1 MAKKPGVAD
10 RNRSGRAGRRSPAKK
25 PRKVKVVTSPAAI
38 LPVVVTDAEKRKRL
52 VGHLLA
58 IEELCDEISSR
69 MRRWVFADLMDVT
82 TREKCCQDLE
92 SLRACSEST
101 VEQHKVVVHNLMPTG
116 DAVVTQALQTL
127 NLTGCAAT
135 LEVVESLI
143 TKLISR
149 MKHPMSED
157 YAKKLWEA
165 LADINTLSLKI
176 QQTSQDVRTAI
187 RDGKSRDEKSRD
199 VIRTNSPALFNS
211 LDTVADKLTSMISNV
226 LESGEVGTTTTITR
240 SGDAM
245 FAERYYQVDAIKA
258 AYEAMLPELKLLA
271 DPQKD
276 DNKKIRGR
284 NKTLATDLEY
294 LFEDLRAAVGHCITF
309 CKQIA
314 LVEHAATIL
323 GEDLDTQKEH
333 LRMLLDDVRDKQR
346 EVSMLMDKYRER
358 IQLAPFRH
366 IRRRGEPPPWGQL
379 SEMDR
384 RVLET
389 VIRLTLDDPEPEYFT
404 TTRQRVEVEIG
415 NPSLESAI
423 ARSLSHLCKTPLRI
437 LGRQE
442 NSKSSTHQF
451 NYFVISDA
459 LEFDASMVRSIAL
472 GSPKAP

>member
-10 RNRSGRAGRRSPAKK
+10 RNPSGRAGRQSPAKK

-69 MRRWVFADLMDVT
+69 MRRWVFADLMDLT
-82 TREKCCQDLE
+82 TREKCCRDLE
-92 SLRACSEST
+92 SLQAWSEST
-101 VEQHKVVVHNLMPTG
+101 VEQHKVVVHNLMPMG

-127 NLTGCAAT
+127 KLTGCAAT
-135 LEVVESLI
+135 LEAVESLI

-157 YAKKLWEA
+157 DAKKLWEA

-176 QQTSQDVRTAI
+176 QQTSQAVRTAI
-187 RDGKSRDEKSRD
+187 RDGKSRDVLRM
-199 VIRTNSPALFNS
+199 TSPALFNS

-276 DNKKIRGR
+276 HNKKIRGR
-284 NKTLATDLEY
+284 NKTLATYLEY

-309 CKQIA
+309 SKQIE

-323 GEDLDTQKEH
+323 GEDLDTQKEQ

-379 SEMDR
+379 SANDR

-389 VIRLTLDDPEPEYFT
+389 IIRLTLNDPEPEYFT
-404 TTRQRVEVEIG
+404 TTRQRVEAEIG
-415 NPSLESAI
+415 DPSAKSSIE
-423 ARSLSHLCKTPLRI
+423 RSLSDLCKTPLRI

-442 NSKSSTHQF
+442 ISKSSTHQF

-459 LEFDASMVRSIAL
+459 LEFYAPMV
-472 GSPKAP
+472 

>member
-10 RNRSGRAGRRSPAKK
+10 RNPSGRAGRRSPAKK

-69 MRRWVFADLMDVT
+69 MRRWVFADLMDLT
-82 TREKCCQDLE
+82 TREKCCRDLE
-92 SLRACSEST
+92 SLQAWSEST

-127 NLTGCAAT
+127 KLTGCAAT
-135 LEVVESLI
+135 LEAVESLI
-143 TKLISR
+143 AKLISR

-157 YAKKLWEA
+157 DAKKLWEA
-165 LADINTLSLKI
+165 LADINTLSLQI
-176 QQTSQDVRTAI
+176 QQTSQAVRKAI
-187 RDGKSRDEKSRD
+187 RDGKSRD

-323 GEDLDTQKEH
+323 GEDLDTQKDQ
-333 LRMLLDDVRDKQR
+333 LRMLLDEVRDKQR

-366 IRRRGEPPPWGQL
+366 IRRQGEPPPWGQL
-379 SEMDR
+379 SANDR

-389 VIRLTLDDPEPEYFT
+389 IIRLTLNDPEPEYFT
-404 TTRQRVEVEIG
+404 TTRQRVEAEIG

-423 ARSLSHLCKTPLRI
+423 ARSLSELCKTPLRI

-442 NSKSSTHQF
+442 IRKSSTHQF

-459 LEFDASMVRSIAL
+459 LEFYASIVRPIAL

>member
-69 MRRWVFADLMDVT
+69 MRRWVFADLMDLT

-92 SLRACSEST
+92 SLQAWSEST

-127 NLTGCAAT
+127 KLTGCAAT
-135 LEVVESLI
+135 LEAVEILI

-157 YAKKLWEA
+157 YAKKLCEA

-176 QQTSQDVRTAI
+176 QQKSQDVRTAI
-187 RDGKSRDEKSRD
+187 RDGKSRDVLRM
-199 VIRTNSPALFNS
+199 NSPALFNS

-309 CKQIA
+309 SKQIA

-323 GEDLDTQKEH
+323 GEDLDTQKEQ

-366 IRRRGEPPPWGQL
+366 IRRQGEPPPWGQL
-379 SEMDR
+379 SANDR

-389 VIRLTLDDPEPEYFT
+389 IIRLTLNDPEPEYFT
-404 TTRQRVEVEIG
+404 TTRQRVEAEIG
-415 NPSLESAI
+415 DPSAKSSIE
-423 ARSLSHLCKTPLRI
+423 RSLSVLCETPLRI

-442 NSKSSTHQF
+442 ISKSSTHQF

-459 LEFDASMVRSIAL
+459 LEFYASMVPLIAL
-472 GSPKAP
+472 GCPKAP

>member
-38 LPVVVTDAEKRKRL
+38 LPVVVTDAAKRRRL
-52 VGHLLA
+52 VGHLRA
-58 IEELCDEISSR
+58 IEELCDEISSC

-92 SLRACSEST
+92 SLQACSEST

-127 NLTGCAAT
+127 KLTGCAAT

-157 YAKKLWEA
+157 YAKKLCEA

-176 QQTSQDVRTAI
+176 QQKSQDVRTAI
-187 RDGKSRDEKSRD
+187 RDGKSRD

-309 CKQIA
+309 SKQIA

-323 GEDLDTQKEH
+323 GEDLDTQKEQ
-333 LRMLLDDVRDKQR
+333 LRMHLDDVRDKQR
-346 EVSMLMDKYRER
+346 EVSMLMDKSRER

-366 IRRRGEPPPWGQL
+366 IRRQGEPPPWGQL
-379 SEMDR
+379 SANDR

-389 VIRLTLDDPEPEYFT
+389 IIRLTLNDPEPEYFT
-404 TTRQRVEVEIG
+404 TTRQRVEAEIG
-415 NPSLESAI
+415 DPSAKSSIE
-423 ARSLSHLCKTPLRI
+423 RSLSDLCKTPLRI

-442 NSKSSTHQF
+442 ISKSSTHQF

-459 LEFDASMVRSIAL
+459 FEFYASMVPLIAL
-472 GSPKAP
+472 GCPKAP

>member
-10 RNRSGRAGRRSPAKK
+10 RNPSGRAGRRSPAKK

-38 LPVVVTDAEKRKRL
+38 LPVVVTDAAKRRRL
-52 VGHLLA
+52 VGHLRA

-92 SLRACSEST
+92 SLQAWSEST

-127 NLTGCAAT
+127 KLTGCAAT

-157 YAKKLWEA
+157 DAKKLWDV
-165 LADINTLSLKI
+165 LTVIDTLSLQI
-176 QQTSQDVRTAI
+176 QQTSQAVRKAI
-187 RDGKSRDEKSRD
+187 RDGKSRDVLRM
-199 VIRTNSPALFNS
+199 TSPALFNS

-294 LFEDLRAAVGHCITF
+294 LFEDLRAAVGHCKTF
-309 CKQIA
+309 SRQIE

-323 GEDLDTQKEH
+323 GEDLDTQKEQ
-333 LRMLLDDVRDKQR
+333 LRMHLDDVRDKQR

-366 IRRRGEPPPWGQL
+366 IRRRGEPPPWAQL
-379 SEMDR
+379 SANDR

-389 VIRLTLDDPEPEYFT
+389 IIRLTLNDPEPEYFT
-404 TTRQRVEVEIG
+404 TTRQRVEAEIG
-415 NPSLESAI
+415 DPSAKSSIE
-423 ARSLSHLCKTPLRI
+423 RSLSDLCKTPLRI

-459 LEFDASMVRSIAL
+459 LEFYASMVRPIAL

>member
-69 MRRWVFADLMDVT
+69 MRRWVFADLMDLT
-82 TREKCCQDLE
+82 TREKCCRDLE
-92 SLRACSEST
+92 SLQAWSEST

-127 NLTGCAAT
+127 KLTGCAAT

-157 YAKKLWEA
+157 DAKKLWEA
-165 LADINTLSLKI
+165 LADINTLSLQI
-176 QQTSQDVRTAI
+176 QQTSQAVRKAI
-187 RDGKSRDEKSRD
+187 RDGKSRD

-309 CKQIA
+309 RKQIA
-314 LVEHAATIL
+314 LVEHAATRL
-323 GEDLDTQKEH
+323 GKNLDTKKEQ
-333 LRMLLDDVRDKQR
+333 LRMLLDEVRDKQR

-379 SEMDR
+379 SANDR

-389 VIRLTLDDPEPEYFT
+389 VMRLTLNDPEPEYFT
-404 TTRQRVEVEIG
+404 TTRQRVEAEIG
-415 NPSLESAI
+415 DPSAKSSIE
-423 ARSLSHLCKTPLRI
+423 RSLSHLCETPLRI

-442 NSKSSTHQF
+442 ISKSSTHQF

-459 LEFDASMVRSIAL
+459 LEFYAPMVRLIAL

>member
-10 RNRSGRAGRRSPAKK
+10 RNPSGRAGRRSPAKK

-69 MRRWVFADLMDVT
+69 MRRWVFADLMDLT
-82 TREKCCQDLE
+82 TREKCCRDLE
-92 SLRACSEST
+92 SLQAWSEST
-101 VEQHKVVVHNLMPTG
+101 VEQHKVVVHNLMPMG

-127 NLTGCAAT
+127 KLTGCAAT
-135 LEVVESLI
+135 LEAVESLI

-176 QQTSQDVRTAI
+176 QQTSQAVRTAI
-187 RDGKSRDEKSRD
+187 RDGKSRDVLRM
-199 VIRTNSPALFNS
+199 TSPALFNS

-309 CKQIA
+309 SKQIA

-323 GEDLDTQKEH
+323 GEDLDTQKDQ
-333 LRMLLDDVRDKQR
+333 LRMLLDEVRDKQR

-366 IRRRGEPPPWGQL
+366 IRRRGEPPPWVQL
-379 SEMDR
+379 SANDR

-389 VIRLTLDDPEPEYFT
+389 IIRLTLNDPEPEYFT
-404 TTRQRVEVEIG
+404 TTRQRVEAEIG

-423 ARSLSHLCKTPLRI
+423 ARSLSDLCKTPLRI

-442 NSKSSTHQF
+442 ISKSSTHQF

-459 LEFDASMVRSIAL
+459 LEFYASCAADRTR
-472 GSPKAP
+472 

>member
-10 RNRSGRAGRRSPAKK
+10 RNPSGRAGRRSPAKK
-25 PRKVKVVTSPAAI
+25 PRKVKVFTSPAAI

-92 SLRACSEST
+92 SLQAWSEST
-101 VEQHKVVVHNLMPTG
+101 VEQHKVVVHNLMPMG

-127 NLTGCAAT
+127 KLTGCAAT
-135 LEVVESLI
+135 LEAVESLI
-143 TKLISR
+143 AKLISR

-157 YAKKLWEA
+157 DAKKLWDV
-165 LADINTLSLKI
+165 LTVIDTLSLQI
-176 QQTSQDVRTAI
+176 QQTSQAVRTAI
-187 RDGKSRDEKSRD
+187 RDGKSRDVLRM
-199 VIRTNSPALFNS
+199 TSPALFNS

-309 CKQIA
+309 SKQIA

-323 GEDLDTQKEH
+323 GEDLDTQKDQ
-333 LRMLLDDVRDKQR
+333 LRMLLDEVRDKQR

-379 SEMDR
+379 SANDR

-389 VIRLTLDDPEPEYFT
+389 IIRLTLNDPEPEYFT
-404 TTRQRVEVEIG
+404 TTRQRVEAEIG
-415 NPSLESAI
+415 DPSAKSSIE
-423 ARSLSHLCKTPLRI
+423 RSLSDLCKTPLRI

-442 NSKSSTHQF
+442 ISKSSTHQF

-459 LEFDASMVRSIAL
+459 LEFYASMVRSIAL

>member
-92 SLRACSEST
+92 SLQACSEST

-127 NLTGCAAT
+127 KLTGCAAT

-157 YAKKLWEA
+157 DAKKLWDV
-165 LADINTLSLKI
+165 LTVIDTLSLQI
-176 QQTSQDVRTAI
+176 QQTSQAVRKAI
-187 RDGKSRDEKSRD
+187 RDGKSRDVLRM
-199 VIRTNSPALFNS
+199 TSPALFNS

-276 DNKKIRGR
+276 HNKKIRGR
-284 NKTLATDLEY
+284 NKTLATYLEY

-309 CKQIA
+309 SKQIA

-323 GEDLDTQKEH
+323 GEDLDTQKDQ
-333 LRMLLDDVRDKQR
+333 LRMLLDEVRDKQR

-379 SEMDR
+379 SANDR

-389 VIRLTLDDPEPEYFT
+389 IIRLTLTDPEPEYFT
-404 TTRQRVEVEIG
+404 TTRQRVEAEIG
-415 NPSLESAI
+415 DPSAKSSIE
-423 ARSLSHLCKTPLRI
+423 RSLSHLCETPLRI

-442 NSKSSTHQF
+442 ISKSSTHQF

-459 LEFDASMVRSIAL
+459 FEFYASMVRPIAL

>member
-10 RNRSGRAGRRSPAKK
+10 RNPSGRAGRQSPAKK

-127 NLTGCAAT
+127 KLTGCAAT
-135 LEVVESLI
+135 LEAVESLI

-157 YAKKLWEA
+157 DAKKLWEA
-165 LADINTLSLKI
+165 LADINTLSLQI
-176 QQTSQDVRTAI
+176 QQTSQAVRKAI
-187 RDGKSRDEKSRD
+187 RDGKSRD

-309 CKQIA
+309 SKQIA

-323 GEDLDTQKEH
+323 GEDLDTQKDQ
-333 LRMLLDDVRDKQR
+333 LRMLLDEVRDKQR

-379 SEMDR
+379 SANDR

-389 VIRLTLDDPEPEYFT
+389 IIRLTLTDPEPEYFT
-404 TTRQRVEVEIG
+404 TTRQRVEAEIG
-415 NPSLESAI
+415 DPSAKSSIE
-423 ARSLSHLCKTPLRI
+423 RSLSELCKTPLRI

-442 NSKSSTHQF
+442 ISKSSTHQF

-459 LEFDASMVRSIAL
+459 FEFYASMVRPIAL

>member
-1 MAKKPGVAD
+1 MVKKPGVAD

-69 MRRWVFADLMDVT
+69 MRRWVFADLMDLT
-82 TREKCCQDLE
+82 TREKCCRDLE
-92 SLRACSEST
+92 SLQAWSEST

-127 NLTGCAAT
+127 KLTGCAAT
-135 LEVVESLI
+135 LEAVESLI

-176 QQTSQDVRTAI
+176 QQTSQAVRTAI
-187 RDGKSRDEKSRD
+187 RDGKSRDVLRM
-199 VIRTNSPALFNS
+199 TSPALFNS

-276 DNKKIRGR
+276 HNKKIRGR
-284 NKTLATDLEY
+284 NKTLATYLEY

-309 CKQIA
+309 SKQIA

-323 GEDLDTQKEH
+323 GEDLDTQKDQ
-333 LRMLLDDVRDKQR
+333 LRMLLDEVRDKQR

-379 SEMDR
+379 SANDR

-389 VIRLTLDDPEPEYFT
+389 IIRLTLTDPEPEYFT
-404 TTRQRVEVEIG
+404 TTRQRVEAEIG
-415 NPSLESAI
+415 DPSAKSSIE
-423 ARSLSHLCKTPLRI
+423 RSLSHLCETPLRI

-442 NSKSSTHQF
+442 ISKSSTHQF

-459 LEFDASMVRSIAL
+459 LEFYAPMV
-472 GSPKAP
+472 

>member
-10 RNRSGRAGRRSPAKK
+10 RNPSGRAGRQSPAKK

-69 MRRWVFADLMDVT
+69 MRRWVFADLMDLT
-82 TREKCCQDLE
+82 TREKCCRDLE
-92 SLRACSEST
+92 SLQAWSEST

-127 NLTGCAAT
+127 KLTGCAAT

-157 YAKKLWEA
+157 DAKKLWDV
-165 LADINTLSLKI
+165 LTVIDTLSLQI
-176 QQTSQDVRTAI
+176 QQTSQAVRKAI
-187 RDGKSRDEKSRD
+187 RDGKSRDVLRM
-199 VIRTNSPALFNS
+199 TSPALFNS

-323 GEDLDTQKEH
+323 GEDLDTQKDQ
-333 LRMLLDDVRDKQR
+333 LRMLLDEVRDKQR

-379 SEMDR
+379 SANDR

-389 VIRLTLDDPEPEYFT
+389 IIRLTLNDPEPEYFT
-404 TTRQRVEVEIG
+404 TTRQRVEAEIG

-423 ARSLSHLCKTPLRI
+423 ARSLSDLCKTPLRI

-442 NSKSSTHQF
+442 ISKSSTHQF

-459 LEFDASMVRSIAL
+459 LEFYASMVPLIAL

>member
-10 RNRSGRAGRRSPAKK
+10 RNPSGRAGRRSPAKK

-38 LPVVVTDAEKRKRL
+38 LPVVVTDAAKRRRL
-52 VGHLLA
+52 VGHLRA

-92 SLRACSEST
+92 SLQACSEST

-127 NLTGCAAT
+127 KLTGCAAT

-157 YAKKLWEA
+157 DAKKLWEA
-165 LADINTLSLKI
+165 LADINTLSLQI
-176 QQTSQDVRTAI
+176 QQTSQAVRKAI
-187 RDGKSRDEKSRD
+187 RDGKSRDVLRM
-199 VIRTNSPALFNS
+199 TSPALFNS

-276 DNKKIRGR
+276 DNKKIRGG

-294 LFEDLRAAVGHCITF
+294 LFEDLRAAVGHCKTF
-309 CKQIA
+309 SRQIE

-323 GEDLDTQKEH
+323 GEDLDTQKDQ
-333 LRMLLDDVRDKQR
+333 LRMLLDEVRDKQR

-379 SEMDR
+379 SANDR

-389 VIRLTLDDPEPEYFT
+389 IIRLTLNDPEPEYFT
-404 TTRQRVEVEIG
+404 TTRQRVEAEIG

-423 ARSLSHLCKTPLRI
+423 ARSLSDLCKTPLRI

-442 NSKSSTHQF
+442 ISKSSTHQF

-459 LEFDASMVRSIAL
+459 FEFYASMVRPIAL

>member
-10 RNRSGRAGRRSPAKK
+10 RNPSGRAGRQSPAKK

-69 MRRWVFADLMDVT
+69 MRRWVFADLMDLT
-82 TREKCCQDLE
+82 TREKCCRDLE
-92 SLRACSEST
+92 SLQAWSEST
-101 VEQHKVVVHNLMPTG
+101 VEQHKVVVHNLMPMG

-127 NLTGCAAT
+127 KLTGCAAT
-135 LEVVESLI
+135 LEAVESLI

-176 QQTSQDVRTAI
+176 QQTSQAVRTAI
-187 RDGKSRDEKSRD
+187 RDGKSRDVLRM
-199 VIRTNSPALFNS
+199 TSPALFNS

-276 DNKKIRGR
+276 HNKKIRGR
-284 NKTLATDLEY
+284 NKTLATYLEY

-309 CKQIA
+309 SKQIA

-323 GEDLDTQKEH
+323 GEDLDTQKDQ
-333 LRMLLDDVRDKQR
+333 LRMLLDEVRDKQR

-379 SEMDR
+379 SANDR

-389 VIRLTLDDPEPEYFT
+389 IIRLTLTDPEPEYFT
-404 TTRQRVEVEIG
+404 TTRQRVEAEIG
-415 NPSLESAI
+415 DPSAKSSIE
-423 ARSLSHLCKTPLRI
+423 RSLSHLCETPLRI

-442 NSKSSTHQF
+442 ISKSSTHQF

-459 LEFDASMVRSIAL
+459 LEFYAPMV
-472 GSPKAP
+472 

>member
-10 RNRSGRAGRRSPAKK
+10 RNPSGRAGRQSPAKK

-101 VEQHKVVVHNLMPTG
+101 VEQHKVVVNNLMPTG

-127 NLTGCAAT
+127 KLTGCAAT

-157 YAKKLWEA
+157 DAKKLWEA

-176 QQTSQDVRTAI
+176 QQTSQAVRTAI
-187 RDGKSRDEKSRD
+187 RDGKSRDVLRM
-199 VIRTNSPALFNS
+199 TSPALFNS

-276 DNKKIRGR
+276 HNKKIRGR
-284 NKTLATDLEY
+284 NKTLATYLEY

-309 CKQIA
+309 SRQIE

-323 GEDLDTQKEH
+323 GEDLDTQKDQ
-333 LRMLLDDVRDKQR
+333 LRMLLDEVRDKQR

-379 SEMDR
+379 SANDR

-389 VIRLTLDDPEPEYFT
+389 IIRLTLTDPEPEYFT
-404 TTRQRVEVEIG
+404 TTRQRVEAEIG
-415 NPSLESAI
+415 DPSAKSSIE
-423 ARSLSHLCKTPLRI
+423 RSLSHLCETPLRI

-442 NSKSSTHQF
+442 ISKSSTHQF

-459 LEFDASMVRSIAL
+459 LEFYAPMV
-472 GSPKAP
+472 

>member
-1 MAKKPGVAD
+1 M
-10 RNRSGRAGRRSPAKK
+10 
-25 PRKVKVVTSPAAI
+25 VTSPAAI

-92 SLRACSEST
+92 SLQAWSEST

-127 NLTGCAAT
+127 KLTGCAAT

-157 YAKKLWEA
+157 YAKKLCEA

-176 QQTSQDVRTAI
+176 QQKSQDVRTAI
-187 RDGKSRDEKSRD
+187 RDGKSRDVLRM
-199 VIRTNSPALFNS
+199 NSPALFNS

-309 CKQIA
+309 SKQIA

-323 GEDLDTQKEH
+323 GEDLDTQKEQ

-366 IRRRGEPPPWGQL
+366 IRRRGEPPPWAQL
-379 SEMDR
+379 SANDR

-389 VIRLTLDDPEPEYFT
+389 IIRLTLNDPEPEYFT
-404 TTRQRVEVEIG
+404 TTRQRVEAEIG
-415 NPSLESAI
+415 DPSAKSSIE
-423 ARSLSHLCKTPLRI
+423 RSLSELCKTPLRI

-442 NSKSSTHQF
+442 ISKSSTHQF

-459 LEFDASMVRSIAL
+459 LEFYASMVRPIAL

>member
-1 MAKKPGVAD
+1 M
-10 RNRSGRAGRRSPAKK
+10 
-25 PRKVKVVTSPAAI
+25 
-38 LPVVVTDAEKRKRL
+38 TDAEKRKRL

-92 SLRACSEST
+92 SLQAWSEST

-127 NLTGCAAT
+127 KLTGCAAT
-135 LEVVESLI
+135 LEAVESLI

-157 YAKKLWEA
+157 YAKKLCEA

-176 QQTSQDVRTAI
+176 QQKSQDVRTAI
-187 RDGKSRDEKSRD
+187 RDGKSRDVLRM
-199 VIRTNSPALFNS
+199 NSPALFNS

-309 CKQIA
+309 SKQIA

-323 GEDLDTQKEH
+323 GEDLDTQKEQ

-366 IRRRGEPPPWGQL
+366 IRRRGEPPPWAQL
-379 SEMDR
+379 SANDR

-389 VIRLTLDDPEPEYFT
+389 IIRLTLNDPEPEYFT
-404 TTRQRVEVEIG
+404 TTRQRVEAEIG
-415 NPSLESAI
+415 DPSAKSSIE
-423 ARSLSHLCKTPLRI
+423 RSLRDLCKTPLRI

-442 NSKSSTHQF
+442 ISKSSTHQF

-459 LEFDASMVRSIAL
+459 LEFYASMVRPIAL

>member
-10 RNRSGRAGRRSPAKK
+10 RNPSGRAGRQSPAKK

-69 MRRWVFADLMDVT
+69 MRRWVFADLMDLT
-82 TREKCCQDLE
+82 TREKCCRDLE
-92 SLRACSEST
+92 SLQAWSEST

-127 NLTGCAAT
+127 KLTGCAAT
-135 LEVVESLI
+135 LEAVESLI
-143 TKLISR
+143 AKLISR

-157 YAKKLWEA
+157 DAKKLWEA
-165 LADINTLSLKI
+165 LADINTLSLQI
-176 QQTSQDVRTAI
+176 QQTSQAVRKAI
-187 RDGKSRDEKSRD
+187 RDGKSRD

-276 DNKKIRGR
+276 HNKKIRGR
-284 NKTLATDLEY
+284 NKTLATYLEY

-309 CKQIA
+309 SKQIA

-323 GEDLDTQKEH
+323 GEDLDTQKDQ
-333 LRMLLDDVRDKQR
+333 LRMLLDEVRDKQR

-379 SEMDR
+379 SANDR

-389 VIRLTLDDPEPEYFT
+389 IIRLTLTDPEPEYFT
-404 TTRQRVEVEIG
+404 TTRQRVEAEIG
-415 NPSLESAI
+415 DPSAKSSIE
-423 ARSLSHLCKTPLRI
+423 RSLSHLCETPLRI

-442 NSKSSTHQF
+442 ISKSSTHQF

-459 LEFDASMVRSIAL
+459 LEFYAPMV
-472 GSPKAP
+472 

>member
-38 LPVVVTDAEKRKRL
+38 LPVVVTDAAKRRRL
-52 VGHLLA
+52 VGHLRA

-92 SLRACSEST
+92 SLQACSEST

-127 NLTGCAAT
+127 KLTGCAAT

-157 YAKKLWEA
+157 YAKKLCEA

-187 RDGKSRDEKSRD
+187 RDGKSRDVLRM
-199 VIRTNSPALFNS
+199 TSPALFNS

-294 LFEDLRAAVGHCITF
+294 LFEDLRAAVGHCKTF
-309 CKQIA
+309 SRQIE

-323 GEDLDTQKEH
+323 GEDLDTQKEQ
-333 LRMLLDDVRDKQR
+333 LRMHLDDVRDKQR

-366 IRRRGEPPPWGQL
+366 IRRRGGPPPWAQL
-379 SEMDR
+379 SANDR

-389 VIRLTLDDPEPEYFT
+389 IIRLTLNDPEPEYFT
-404 TTRQRVEVEIG
+404 TTRQRVEAEIG

-423 ARSLSHLCKTPLRI
+423 ARSLSDLCKTPLRI

-442 NSKSSTHQF
+442 ISKSSTHQF

-459 LEFDASMVRSIAL
+459 LEFYASMVPLIAL

>member
-69 MRRWVFADLMDVT
+69 MRRWVFADLMDLT
-82 TREKCCQDLE
+82 TREKCCRDLE
-92 SLRACSEST
+92 SLQAWSEST
-101 VEQHKVVVHNLMPTG
+101 VEQHKVVVHNLMPMG

-127 NLTGCAAT
+127 KLTGCAAT

-157 YAKKLWEA
+157 DAKKLWDV
-165 LADINTLSLKI
+165 LTVIDTLSLQI
-176 QQTSQDVRTAI
+176 QQTSQAVRKAI
-187 RDGKSRDEKSRD
+187 RDGKSRDVLRM
-199 VIRTNSPALFNS
+199 TSPALFNS

-309 CKQIA
+309 SKQIA

-323 GEDLDTQKEH
+323 GEDLDTQKDQ
-333 LRMLLDDVRDKQR
+333 LRMLLDEVRDKQR

-379 SEMDR
+379 SANDR

-389 VIRLTLDDPEPEYFT
+389 IIRLTLTDPEPEYFT
-404 TTRQRVEVEIG
+404 TTRQRVEAEIG
-415 NPSLESAI
+415 DPSAKSSIE
-423 ARSLSHLCKTPLRI
+423 RSLSHLCETPLRI

-442 NSKSSTHQF
+442 ISKSSTHQF

-459 LEFDASMVRSIAL
+459 LEFYAPMV
-472 GSPKAP
+472 

>member
-1 MAKKPGVAD
+1 MAKKPSV
-10 RNRSGRAGRRSPAKK
+10 AGRSPRGREGRLSPAKK
-25 PRKVKVVTSPAAI
+25 TARRPVRKVKVVTSPAAI
-38 LPVVVTDAEKRKRL
+38 LPVVVTAAEERKRL
-52 VGHLLA
+52 VGHLVA

-69 MRRWVFADLMDVT
+69 MRRWAFADLTNVT
-82 TREKCCQDLE
+82 TREKCCRDLE
-92 SLRACSEST
+92 SLQAWSEST
-101 VEQHKVVVHNLMPTG
+101 VEQHKVVVHDLMTTG

-127 NLTGCAAT
+127 KLGGCAAI
-135 LEVVESLI
+135 LQAVEILI
-143 TKLISR
+143 TQLITR

-157 YAKKLWEA
+157 DAKKLREA
-165 LADINTLSLKI
+165 LADINTLSLQI
-176 QQTSQDVRTAI
+176 QQTSQAVRKAI
-187 RDGKSRDEKSRD
+187 RDGQGRDLL
-199 VIRTNSPALFNS
+199 RTDSLALFRS
-211 LDTVADKLTSMISNV
+211 LEAVADKLTSMISNV
-226 LESGEVGTTTTITR
+226 LESGTVGTTTTITR

-309 CKQIA
+309 SKQIE

-323 GEDLDTQKEH
+323 GEDLDTKTEQ
-333 LRMLLDDVRDKQR
+333 LRMLLDKVRDKQR
-346 EVSMLMDKYRER
+346 EVSMLMDKYREQ

-366 IRRRGEPPPWGQL
+366 IHRRGEPLPWGQL

-389 VIRLTLDDPEPEYFT
+389 VMRLTLDDPEPEYFT
-404 TTRQRVEVEIG
+404 TTRQRVEAEIG
-415 NPSLESAI
+415 NPSLKSSIE
-423 ARSLSHLCKTPLRI
+423 RSLSDLCKTPLRI
-437 LGRQE
+437 LGRQPIR
-442 NSKSSTHQF
+442 KSSTHQF

-459 LEFDASMVRSIAL
+459 LEFYAPVVRPIAL

>member
-92 SLRACSEST
+92 SLQAWSEST

-127 NLTGCAAT
+127 KLTGCAAT
-135 LEVVESLI
+135 LEAVESLI

-157 YAKKLWEA
+157 YAKKLCEA

-176 QQTSQDVRTAI
+176 QQKSQDVRTAI
-187 RDGKSRDEKSRD
+187 RDGKSRDVLRM
-199 VIRTNSPALFNS
+199 NSPALFNS

-309 CKQIA
+309 SKQIA

-323 GEDLDTQKEH
+323 GEDLDTQKEQ

-366 IRRRGEPPPWGQL
+366 IRRRGEPPPWAQL
-379 SEMDR
+379 SANDR

-389 VIRLTLDDPEPEYFT
+389 IIRLTLNDPEPEYFT
-404 TTRQRVEVEIG
+404 TTRQRVEAEIG
-415 NPSLESAI
+415 DPSAKSSIE
-423 ARSLSHLCKTPLRI
+423 RSLSELCKTPLRI

-442 NSKSSTHQF
+442 ISKSSTHQF

-459 LEFDASMVRSIAL
+459 LEFYASMVRPIAL